1 MKYWNIF
8 ILPIFLLCELRSQ
21 SPNFDVKTIVIPLQN
36 VAGFYE
42 DQRNN
47 ITIDSI
53 INKGNIQFEKIDNL
67 NLGIINHATWLKFN
81 ISNSGSMEKRYL
93 LVFNSPINDT
103 LSIYRVGK
111 DNNIQKLL
119 LGESIPARHQTFKHE
134 TPVIEIILKPYES
147 ALYYIKSSSYIKL
160 INLSATIFDPDSFYH
175 WLSKKRFFQG
185 LVYGVIGLII
195 FLNMSFYFITNE
207 RIYVIFSLQLV
218 FIILCLA
225 YFDGFI
231 YQFLFPNSG
240 YWANQSIAIAMC
252 ATFICSNKFIPEI
265 FNLHVVSPKLEK
277 AFRLLNYA
285 IFFILAFSFY
295 HNFGFNFFII
305 GMSCITFVVALL
317 LLFSIVAA
325 KNSGQSS
332 YVFISFSSASLIFFG
347 TIFQFYLFGLL
358 GYNFITHYA
367 MHMGSLFQAIFLALA
382 VNDKFKLIRQQNEV
396 YQQKLV
402 DALNHQ
408 SQNLIVT
415 IEAERNRIATDIH
428 DGVGQNLLSMRN
440 KILRTLKQKEIP
452 LSIQESLHALLDITT
467 ETLDDARAMSY
478 DLRPPILST
487 MGLTVAIKSMITK
500 LKEISIFEIKST
512 FDVSL
517 DDLLI
522 KELEINLFRIIQEC
536 FSNVLKHAQA
546 SVVDIKFSLK
556 DQILELNFND
566 NGLGFDVESNNIGQ
580 GILGMR
586 ERVALLK
593 GTLQII
599 SKPNNGTNITIKIP
613 TQINNK

>member
-1 MKYWNIF
+1 M
-8 ILPIFLLCELRSQ
+8 
-21 SPNFDVKTIVIPLQN
+21 
-36 VAGFYE
+36 
-42 DQRNN
+42 
-47 ITIDSI
+47 
-53 INKGNIQFEKIDNL
+53 
-67 NLGIINHATWLKFN
+67 
-81 ISNSGSMEKRYL
+81 
-93 LVFNSPINDT
+93 
-103 LSIYRVGK
+103 
-111 DNNIQKLL
+111 
-119 LGESIPARHQTFKHE
+119 
-134 TPVIEIILKPYES
+134 
-147 ALYYIKSSSYIKL
+147 
-160 INLSATIFDPDSFYH
+160 
-175 WLSKKRFFQG
+175 
-185 LVYGVIGLII
+185 
-195 FLNMSFYFITNE
+195 
-207 RIYVIFSLQLV
+207 
-218 FIILCLA
+218 CLA